1 MNDRQWSCLGR
12 MKYIWNLD
20 FCFTWFINALTRC
33 LAQIFGLM
41 AKPWRWVGL
50 HPWTPPAMTDRSNRR
65 IHWLPDE
72 HLLGEP
78 VQIRMILFP
87 SQWILTPFGIL
98 MHNLNPHCKI
108 IKMLHNLHQI
118 FTLIA
123 SEAQRHGV
131 VTISFLWVTW
141 KDVTKCDPGVSR
153 SVTNCPRVIGPWSLH
168 RASINQTCSET
179 PTYT

>member
-1 MNDRQWSCLGR
+1 
-12 MKYIWNLD
+12 
-20 FCFTWFINALTRC
+20 
-33 LAQIFGLM
+33 
-41 AKPWRWVGL
+41 
-50 HPWTPPAMTDRSNRR
+50 MTDRSNCR

-72 HLLGEP
+72 HRLGEP
-78 VQIRMILFP
+78 VQIGMILFP

-131 VTISFLWVTW
+131 VTIPFLWVTW

-153 SVTNCPRVIGPWSLH
+153 SVTNCPRVIGPRSVH

-179 PTYT
+179 RTCTLDSHFPKRLLSKNNHQCPSSVAVGPHQMRVCHRSLRFLTWKRFGPFFCCS